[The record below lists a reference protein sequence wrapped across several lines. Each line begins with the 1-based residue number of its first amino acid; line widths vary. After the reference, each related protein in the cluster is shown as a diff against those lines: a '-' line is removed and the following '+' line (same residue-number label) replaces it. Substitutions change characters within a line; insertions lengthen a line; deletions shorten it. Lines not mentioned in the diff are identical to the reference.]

1 LILVKDT
8 TRNPGHC
15 PAMQNAALRQP
26 RDNPP
31 AEELLQNARRSFI
44 LAGRALAKADIER
57 YAAIGRDYL
66 ELAHA
71 AARIDEQRPAKRFWD
86 LP

>member
-1 LILVKDT
+1 
-8 TRNPGHC
+8 
-15 PAMQNAALRQP
+15 MQNAALRQP
-26 RDNPP
+26 RGNPP
-31 AEELLQNARRSFI
+31 AEEFLQNARKSCV
-44 LAGRALAKADIER
+44 LAGRAVVKADIER

-71 AARIDEQRPAKRFWD
+71 AARIDERQPAKRFGN